1 MLKNIVR
8 LSALG
13 FIWAR
18 YKTVIIS
25 TCALFGY
32 FWLVASLHRDYL
44 EFAHLNDD
52 ISNIGLSFILKWL
65 AFIVGVII
73 YLMFNGRNRQPKPV
87 AIDPTPTP
95 AEQENKDPFDN
106 IRHKDKLRSA
116 ADLVIDKGSNPQA
129 PTSK

>member
-18 YKTVIIS
+18 YKTVIIAA
-25 TCALFGY
+25 CALFGY

>member
-32 FWLVASLHRDYL
+32 FWLVANVHRDYL
-44 EFAHLNDD
+44 EFAHLNGD
-52 ISNIGLSFILKWL
+52 ISYIGLSFILKWL

-73 YLMFNGRNRQPKPV
+73 YLMFNGRNRQPKPL
-87 AIDPTPTP
+87 AIDPAPTP
-95 AEQENKDPFDN
+95 AQQENKDPFDN

>member
-52 ISNIGLSFILKWL
+52 ISYIGLSFILKWL

-73 YLMFNGRNRQPKPV
+73 YLMFNGRNRQPKSV
-87 AIDPTPTP
+87 AIDPAPTS
-95 AEQENKDPFDN
+95 AQQENKDPFDN

-129 PTSK
+129 PRPK